1 MGIADNFQNEME
13 QRKAARVILK
23 EPITLDELYA
33 LMNERWDRQ
42 KYGGFKLSKFLFI
55 KNISFD
61 DYMMMRYNIGI
72 TSLNGAERGADD
84 MKNNVVQILGMQ
96 VKSKNISALKKEQRE
111 QVKAVNDVKVGINRE
126 KIRGYELERM
136 KLLCE
141 GMREVLRD
149 KV

>member
-1 MGIADNFQNEME
+1 MGLADNFQNEME
-13 QRKAARVILK
+13 QRKAARVVLK
-23 EPITLDELYA
+23 EPITVDELYA

-42 KYGGFKLSKFLFI
+42 KYGGFKLSKILFI
-55 KNISFD
+55 KNIEFD
-61 DYMMMRYNIGI
+61 NYMMMRYNVGI
-72 TSLNGAERGADD
+72 TSLSGSERGADG

-96 VKSKNISALKKEQRE
+96 VKNISALKKEQRE

-136 KLLCE
+136 NLLCE

-149 KV
+149 RL